1 MKLFLIILAII
12 LALFGIV
19 IFSSLRVKIC
29 LNKNGF
35 LVIKYLFLNFKYDL
49 YGQQGVKQVK
59 KSSEKKA
66 EKKSSEEGKPKK
78 EGYFKKI
85 YREDGLIDGTVKLL
99 STVKEIISKIFAL
112 VSECEIENLNL
123 DITVAASKPSDTAI
137 YYGGVCAAV
146 YPAIGLLNGI
156 ATVKKQNVNIKADY
170 DAKSPK
176 VDFVVIIKLR
186 VFRALKFAFA
196 LIKEFI
202 QGGF

>member
-1 MKLFLIILAII
+1 MKLFLIILAIVF
-12 LALFGIV
+12 ALFGIV
-19 IFSSLRVKIC
+19 IFSSLRIKIC

-35 LVIKYLFLNFKYDL
+35 LVIKYLFLSFKYDL
-49 YGQQGVKQVK
+49 YGEKKLKPVK
-59 KSSEKKA
+59 KRSKKA
-66 EKKSSEEGKPKK
+66 PKNKQTKK
-78 EGYFKKI
+78 EGYFKKL
-85 YREDGLIDGTVKLL
+85 YSEDGLLDGTVKLL
-99 STVKEIISKIFAL
+99 STVKEVISKLFAL

-123 DITVAASKPSDTAI
+123 DITVAASEPSNTAI